1 MQKFFSNKRL
11 IILMVSLLVCVGL
24 IAASVSVRNDK
35 NTPPVV
41 QQVGNDVVGI
51 TSWVVALPANGISH
65 GLDDVAN
72 LFNTY
77 SENERLKSSLDDL
90 AQTKVQNQSLRQE
103 NKQLKKELKLKATL
117 TDYST
122 MSAAVISR
130 SPSDWTNTVVINK
143 GSVAGIRK
151 NMPVMSG
158 SGLVGRIVEVNK
170 TNSKVEMIST
180 NSSTANR
187 FAAEVVRTS
196 GKAVN
201 GVITGYN
208 KARGEL
214 VLGQIATNQTIK
226 KGSKVMTSGL
236 GGLTP
241 KGLLIGTVAA
251 VKTDNYGL
259 ADKVYIKPA
268 GNLDDMDVVTVIKR
282 TIGG

>member
-11 IILMVSLLVCVGL
+11 IVLMVSLLVCVGL
-24 IAASVSVRNDK
+24 IAASVSVRNNK

-51 TSWVVALPANGISH
+51 TSWVVAIPANGISNA
-65 GLDDVAN
+65 LDDVAN

-90 AQTKVQNQSLRQE
+90 AQTKVQNQSLKQE
-103 NKQLKKELKLKATL
+103 NKRLKKELALNATL
-117 TDYST
+117 TDYSKAT
-122 MSAAVISR
+122 ASVISR

-143 GSVAGIRK
+143 GSVAGIKK

-180 NSSTANR
+180 NSSASNR
-187 FAAEVVRTS
+187 FAAEVVRSS
-196 GKAVN
+196 GNAVN
-201 GVITGYN
+201 GIINGYN

-214 VLGQIATNQTIK
+214 VLGQISTNQTIK
-226 KGSKVMTSGL
+226 KGEQVMTSGL

-241 KGLLIGTVAA
+241 KGLLIGKVAS